1 MTRSLS
7 RERVAVVRRAA
18 HRYPACALIFVLCPG
33 GHVPCVRAPGAHREP
48 VMSSLRLNIGANE
61 GDLALTREDTAE
73 ITRDVLNREITRR
86 REEESKFRT
95 PKKAEFQII
104 LSTLNIKSELVPKL
118 TDVTFLLMTPN
129 EIEAKLEREGRVGYL
144 VFSEFRVEGSK
155 VKVTLL
161 DNNRSRRARALVSSR
176 SFSYEY
182 SQTNGKWA
190 GKLVKSGMLI
200 S

>member
-1 MTRSLS
+1 
-7 RERVAVVRRAA
+7 
-18 HRYPACALIFVLCPG
+18 
-33 GHVPCVRAPGAHREP
+33 
-48 VMSSLRLNIGANE
+48 
-61 GDLALTREDTAE
+61 
-73 ITRDVLNREITRR
+73 LNREITRR
-86 REEESKFRT
+86 REEASKFRT
-95 PKKAEFQII
+95 LKKAEFQII

-155 VKVTLL
+155 VRVTLL
-161 DNNRSRRARALVSSR
+161 DNNRSRRARAFVSSR
-176 SFSYEY
+176 SSSYEY

-190 GKLVKSGMLI
+190 GKLLKSGMMI